1 MKDGDQANRPRPGS
15 DAEDPLCEADAPEE
29 TSVEAPSGEEQ
40 NGSSL
45 AALRETERR
54 YANLFDNPLTGI
66 ALHEIVTDAEG
77 RPVDFV
83 FLEVNRAFEALTSLR
98 ADQIIGKRVT
108 EVLPGIEEGPFI
120 EVYGRVAL
128 TSEPA
133 RLREYAAPLDRY
145 YDIAVF
151 SNQVGRVETIFTDI
165 TERVRAEE
173 RLQAVNRA
181 LRTLSECN
189 QAVIRAESEADLL
202 NGVCRILIETGG
214 YRFVWVGY
222 ADQDGGKTVRP
233 VAQMGFGDGYLDAIR
248 MSRAG
253 EEWEYG
259 PTGSAIR
266 SGELVVIRNLADD
279 PSFGPWREEAIE
291 RGFASSIILP
301 LRAGNKNLGALNVY
315 ASEPG
320 VFNAQEMNLLLEL
333 ASDLAYGIQALR
345 TRAERRQ
352 VARLLEENERRLAHL
367 LAHLPGM
374 AYRCRNDSNWTM
386 EFVSEGCIDLTG
398 YRPPDLVDNR
408 VLPWVALI
416 HPEDRASVWRQV
428 QTAVDQRER
437 YHLFYRIETRGG
449 SEKWVWEQGSGVYG
463 PEDELLALEGLILDV
478 TEQVQAQEEVRQRN
492 RELEMLNRVIT
503 TAASTLDAERVLQVA
518 CEALAHTLQ
527 LPQAA
532 ATLLNAEGTEATVV
546 AEYLAPGR
554 PSGLGKII
562 PVAGNPATE
571 YVLEHR
577 TPLVVADVQ
586 NDERMAAVHQ
596 LMRERGTVSMLIL
609 PIPVARF
616 RVAGTIGLDAIEPR
630 EFREVEVALA
640 QSVAAAA
647 GQALELARL
656 QQASR
661 RQAERLQETV
671 AQRTLEL
678 REALVRAQDADRVKS
693 EFVSNVSHELRSPLA
708 NLKLYLNL
716 LSRGR
721 PEKREEYMGTLHREA
736 DRLQD
741 LIEGLLDLS
750 RLDLDKTQANLEPT
764 DLNRLVDTLVTDRR
778 VLISDHGLRLMVELG
793 ADLPLARA
801 DPKLIEQVLTNL
813 LTNAVNYTP
822 VGGSIT
828 LRTGVV
834 ETNSRRW
841 ATVSVADT
849 GPGMTREER
858 DHLFERFYRG
868 AAGRSSGIPGTGLG
882 LAICREIIDRHD
894 GRITVKSRVGQGS
907 TFTIWLAPATS

>member
-1 MKDGDQANRPRPGS
+1 
-15 DAEDPLCEADAPEE
+15 
-29 TSVEAPSGEEQ
+29 
-40 NGSSL
+40 
-45 AALRETERR
+45 
-54 YANLFDNPLTGI
+54 
-66 ALHEIVTDAEG
+66 
-77 RPVDFV
+77 
-83 FLEVNRAFEALTSLR
+83 
-98 ADQIIGKRVT
+98 
-108 EVLPGIEEGPFI
+108 
-120 EVYGRVAL
+120 
-128 TSEPA
+128 
-133 RLREYAAPLDRY
+133 
-145 YDIAVF
+145 
-151 SNQVGRVETIFTDI
+151 
-165 TERVRAEE
+165 
-173 RLQAVNRA
+173 
-181 LRTLSECN
+181 
-189 QAVIRAESEADLL
+189 
-202 NGVCRILIETGG
+202 
-214 YRFVWVGY
+214 
-222 ADQDGGKTVRP
+222 
-233 VAQMGFGDGYLDAIR
+233 
-248 MSRAG
+248 
-253 EEWEYG
+253 
-259 PTGSAIR
+259 
-266 SGELVVIRNLADD
+266 
-279 PSFGPWREEAIE
+279 
-291 RGFASSIILP
+291 
-301 LRAGNKNLGALNVY
+301 
-315 ASEPG
+315 
-320 VFNAQEMNLLLEL
+320 
-333 ASDLAYGIQALR
+333 
-345 TRAERRQ
+345 
-352 VARLLEENERRLAHL
+352 
-367 LAHLPGM
+367 
-374 AYRCRNDSNWTM
+374 
-386 EFVSEGCIDLTG
+386 
-398 YRPPDLVDNR
+398 
-408 VLPWVALI
+408 
-416 HPEDRASVWRQV
+416 
-428 QTAVDQRER
+428 
-437 YHLFYRIETRGG
+437 
-449 SEKWVWEQGSGVYG
+449 
-463 PEDELLALEGLILDV
+463 
-478 TEQVQAQEEVRQRN
+478 
-492 RELEMLNRVIT
+492 
-503 TAASTLDAERVLQVA
+503 
-518 CEALAHTLQ
+518 
-527 LPQAA
+527 
-532 ATLLNAEGTEATVV
+532 
-546 AEYLAPGR
+546 
-554 PSGLGKII
+554 
-562 PVAGNPATE
+562 
-571 YVLEHR
+571 
-577 TPLVVADVQ
+577 
-586 NDERMAAVHQ
+586 
-596 LMRERGTVSMLIL
+596 
-609 PIPVARF
+609 VARF